1 MNSEPT
7 VETSRKND
15 KSGSNFFM
23 QWIAKISEDSNIS
36 QKTLILVYVLMPTG
50 LALIVGLLLFLAN
63 HKRKPRKLAKSA
75 EWYFSMQI
83 KNDLKIDF
91 YRQEILFTERLSRR
105 MSSRVSNRRSKRGSM
120 VS

>member
-1 MNSEPT
+1 
-7 VETSRKND
+7 
-15 KSGSNFFM
+15 M
-23 QWIAKISEDSNIS
+23 QWIAKISEDRNIS
-36 QKTLILVYVLMPTG
+36 QKNLILVYVLIPIG
-50 LALIVGLLLFLAN
+50 LALIFGLLLFLAN
-63 HKRKPRKLAKSA
+63 HNPKPRKLAKSA